1 MAFILILII
10 ILALLLI
17 GAVLIQ
23 SSKGGLASQF
33 TGAGA
38 SQLMGV
44 KRTGDLL
51 EQITWG
57 LMIGLI
63 VLTLST
69 SFVVDKNPSD
79 EGPKSINRERAAEK
93 STAPINAPQKQNSQ
107 PTKDSIK
114 K

>member
-1 MAFILILII
+1 MVFILILII
-10 ILALLLI
+10 ILALFLI

-57 LMIGLI
+57 LMIGI
-63 VLTLST
+63 MVLTLST
-69 SFVVDKNPSD
+69 SFVVNKNATED
-79 EGPKSINRERAAEK
+79 GPKSINRERAAEK
-93 STAPINAPQKQNSQ
+93 STAPINGPQKQNAQ
-107 PTKDSIK
+107 PKPDTTKK
-114 K
+114 